1 MFLYEYLLTKR
12 HFDTEHGQTVLIES
26 KPVIGFKIPIRDSAK
41 NLFSH
46 MEWKGWMVGF
56 GE

>member
-1 MFLYEYLLTKR
+1 MFQYEYLIAKR
-12 HFDTEHGQTVLIES
+12 HFDTEHGQTVLMES
-26 KPVIGFKIPIRDSAK
+26 KPMIAFKPPYVIQPKSF
-41 NLFSH
+41 FSH